1 MVDELPIRP
10 HPRGFRARS
19 RARRSRWQTRFLV
32 DVQDRIDQLIERQ
45 RAPLVEGLLLV
56 KDVVLYQPH
65 STPTLG
71 VNSTFF
77 VVLDGAHEAFH
88 KPFAGVSTHAAVQ
101 YGQDPD
107 SVPLNE
113 CAAWLLAAQIGGLVA
128 EIVAPCV
135 LRSIS
140 GSAGSLSAR
149 RVGHPHAAEPFLV
162 APDQCRA
169 AAFLDSLIAQQ
180 DRHMGNYRWDPH
192 DSRLGLIDHGYA
204 FAVPGWR
211 FNASCFVDWRHGQ
224 GDAGLDEWEL
234 ASLAQLLH
242 SDDLQGLAGVLSD
255 EQASALADRARR
267 MRDRGEILS
276 QGEW

>member
-1 MVDELPIRP
+1 MVDGWSTSFRSDPILGASEAP
-10 HPRGFRARS
+10 P
-19 RARRSRWQTRFLV
+19 RARRSRWQTRLVV

-56 KDVVLYQPH
+56 KDVVLCQPH

-113 CAAWLLAAQIGGLVA
+113 CAAWRLAAQLGGLVA

-140 GSAGSLSAR
+140 GSAGSPSAR

-192 DSRLGLIDHGYA
+192 DSRLGLITTATHSLRRG
-204 FAVPGWR
+204 G
-211 FNASCFVDWRHGQ
+211 ASTHRASSTGGMTKATPDSTSGNSPPWSSCSIR
-224 GDAGLDEWEL
+224 ATSTASR
-234 ASLAQLLH
+234 ASLATSRLPPW
-242 SDDLQGLAGVLSD
+242 
-255 EQASALADRARR
+255 RIAR
-267 MRDRGEILS
+267 DACATEA
-276 QGEW
+276 

>member
-1 MVDELPIRP
+1 MDI
-10 HPRGFRARS
+10 
-19 RARRSRWQTRFLV
+19 
-32 DVQDRIDQLIERQ
+32 QDRIDQLIERQ
-45 RAPLVEGLLLV
+45 RTPLIEGLLLV

-65 STPTLG
+65 STPTFG

-77 VVLDGAHEAFH
+77 VVFDGAHDAFH
-88 KPFAGVSTHAAVQ
+88 KPFAGVTAHAAVL
-101 YGQDPD
+101 YGQEPD

-113 CAAWLLAAQIGGLVA
+113 CAAWRLASRIGGLVA
-128 EIVAPCV
+128 EIVAPCI

-169 AAFLDSLIAQQ
+169 AAFFDSLIAQQ

-192 DSRLGLIDHGYA
+192 DARLGLIDHGYA

-211 FNASCFVDWRHGQ
+211 FNASCFVQWRHDQ
-224 GDAGLDEWEL
+224 DDAALNEWEL
-234 ASLAQLLH
+234 ASLEQFLH
-242 SDDLQGLAGVLSD
+242 SGDIHGLAGVLSD
-255 EQASALADRARR
+255 EQAAALSRRAEH
-267 MRDRGEILS
+267 MRDRSEILNP
-276 QGEW
+276 GEW